1 MLWLQ
6 VGTMNFLWER
16 ISKECGKDSRH
27 RSTRDSSVPFPQ
39 SISEGHSSTSSSE
52 HQHPWPSKPFRV
64 GFNSILWSLTR
75 FVVNRDVCYL
85 PSSTLPYQFLTMSAL
100 YTGVP
105 FFFSRSAEQKSL
117 PPWPHV
123 LEKAIIYGIKQLV
136 KWECQGHSGI
146 IFMVRLKAY
155 FNYIK
160 AQWKMEDEERKK
172 AYFHF
177 QLFDFDVR
185 REQTKESIP

>member
-75 FVVNRDVCYL
+75 FVVNRDECYL
-85 PSSTLPYQFLTMSAL
+85 PSSTLPYQFLTMSVL
-100 YTGVP
+100 YTRVP
-105 FFFSRSAEQKSL
+105 LFFSRSAVLQSKSHW

-123 LEKAIIYGIKQLV
+123 LIKSITKTVVKSSDLLVHRPREILFLIYILLAAGGKNILKIYFYSEKYIFSRIWCWKIYFVII
-136 KWECQGHSGI
+136 S
-146 IFMVRLKAY
+146 
-155 FNYIK
+155 
-160 AQWKMEDEERKK
+160 
-172 AYFHF
+172 
-177 QLFDFDVR
+177 
-185 REQTKESIP
+185 